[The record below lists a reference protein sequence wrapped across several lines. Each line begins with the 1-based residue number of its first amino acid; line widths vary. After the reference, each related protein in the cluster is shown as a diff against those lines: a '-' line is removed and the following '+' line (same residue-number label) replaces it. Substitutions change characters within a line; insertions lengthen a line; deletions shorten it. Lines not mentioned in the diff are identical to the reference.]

1 MDPRLSW
8 EIVEA
13 TLAERQ
19 RPAESK
25 RWAAGTGQGSPHPER
40 RLDAAAAVTVRFATP
55 QDAAALRRLA
65 VLDSRSVPMGAALV
79 AEADGELLA
88 ALPLGEGSALAD
100 PFRPTAEL
108 LHLLELRAAQLR
120 RNGRG
125 RRRFTRLRRL
135 GNRRTAP
142 VEQ

>member
-13 TLAERQ
+13 TVAERQ

-25 RWAAGTGQGSPHPER
+25 RLAAAGTGQGSPHR
-40 RLDAAAAVTVRFATP
+40 GGGLDAAAVTVRFATP
-55 QDAAALRRLA
+55 QDAEALRRLA
-65 VLDSRSVPMGAALV
+65 VLDSRSVPTGTALV

-125 RRRFTRLRRL
+125 RRRLTRLRRL